1 MKTLRTNSQRTCSS
15 SGFALVITLVMV
27 TLLAIIAI
35 GLLTSTSLER
45 ATAKSYND
53 RYQAELAVQNGLQ
66 AAAKTLVASPTMA
79 NSVTGQDT
87 FLVVRA
93 DGAPDANGNK
103 PAYFYLAQ
111 PADASN
117 TSSSITYYPLF
128 STDPTAPT
136 PTPAP
141 IDLTTPVA
149 PTVPTPAPPPNSAA
163 NDPIAAQLVSN
174 GTIAKRFPTLYS
186 WQSPASVKWVDMRD
200 PQDTA
205 TAPAH
210 NLPYSRY
217 AYWAEDLD
225 GYLDAS
231 QVGGQARTSG
241 TSPQEIAMFTV
252 FAPTQQ
258 TDPGTT
264 AATALINN
272 RSLLFTV
279 PTLQQVAQTTPDVAG
294 PNLAVRLGVDTGE
307 QNLVPFGYGYY
318 ATATATPTPKTNLN
332 TSLANAQQGKGNV
345 SNTIGGAITGVL
357 QGFNNR
363 SITHQTRYKPGG
375 GPPLTPVYDY
385 AKNIGANII
394 DYVYPNGAP
403 TDFMPKSLPYPTARG
418 IGAYPF
424 VVSVYDLNNWVAA
437 YHPPDPTAHWEVVV
451 EVKTYVQLWNPHN
464 VAAKGVLTLKYQNAD
479 QIQVVTPNG
488 GGTLPAQLLASPPA
502 ATIRLDGSDPNH
514 LPMQPNEYRVVV
526 LPSPAP

>member
-1 MKTLRTNSQRTCSS
+1 
-15 SGFALVITLVMV
+15 MV

-53 RYQAELAVQNGLQ
+53 RYQAELAVKNGLQ

-79 NSVTGQDT
+79 TSVTGQDT

-103 PAYFYLAQ
+103 PAYHYLAQ
-111 PADASN
+111 PSTG
-117 TSSSITYYPLF
+117 TSPTITYYPLF
-128 STDPTAPT
+128 SSSTDPSSPAIQTQTINPTAQDAPNPQDPT
-136 PTPAP
+136 KPFAPLVPAP
-141 IDLTTPVA
+141 SP
-149 PTVPTPAPPPNSAA
+149 PANSTASDSTSAWNAA
-163 NDPIAAQLVSN
+163 KTQRL
-174 GTIAKRFPTLYS
+174 PTLYS
-186 WQSPASVKWVDMRD
+186 WTQPTPSPSGPSVKWVTMPD

-210 NLPYSRY
+210 NLPYTRY

-252 FAPTQQ
+252 FAPTAQS
-258 TDPGTT
+258 DPGNT
-264 AATALINN
+264 AATTLINN
-272 RSLLFTV
+272 RALLFTV

-294 PNLAVRLGVDTGE
+294 PNLAVRLGVDTAE
-307 QNLVPFGYGYY
+307 QNLTPLGYGY
-318 ATATATPTPKTNLN
+318 TGEGQPKSNLS
-332 TSLANAQQGKGNV
+332 TTLANAQQGNRNS
-345 SNTIGGAITGVL
+345 SNTIGGAITGAL
-357 QGFNNR
+357 PGFNDR
-363 SITHQTRYKPGG
+363 SVTHQTRSKPGG

-394 DYVYPNGAP
+394 DYVYPQGAP

-424 VVSVYDLNNWVAA
+424 VTSVYDLNNWVSTYQKNGEYA
-437 YHPPDPTAHWEVVV
+437 VVI

-464 VAAKGVLTLKYQNAD
+464 VSASGILTLQYKNAD
-479 QIQVVTPNG
+479 QIQIFNSANPSG
-488 GGTLPAQLLASPPA
+488 LPPQLLASPPA
-502 ATIRLDGSDPNH
+502 ATIDLGGSNA
-514 LPMQPNEYRVVV
+514 MKPNEYRVVV
-526 LPSPAP
+526 LPTPTPAP